1 MRILIT
7 GAARGIGA
15 EAAKRLAAGGHELAL
30 LGLEP
35 ELLEPAVRSQGAKE
49 MPEIE
54 RLYEAEVAER
64 GARAASE
71 PVGAGGEA
79 AVR

>member
-1 MRILIT
+1 M
-7 GAARGIGA
+7 
-15 EAAKRLAAGGHELAL
+15 
-30 LGLEP
+30 LEP
-35 ELLEPAVRSQGAKE
+35 TMRSQGAKE

-64 GARAASE
+64 GAAAVSA
-71 PVGAGGEA
+71 PVGAGGAA